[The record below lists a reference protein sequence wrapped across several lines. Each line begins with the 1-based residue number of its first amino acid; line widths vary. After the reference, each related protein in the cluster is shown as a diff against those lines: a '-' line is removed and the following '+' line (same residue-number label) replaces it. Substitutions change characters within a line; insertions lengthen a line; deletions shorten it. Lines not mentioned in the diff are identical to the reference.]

1 MTFSYGLGMLG
12 LPLAIFVPPPAAIRR
27 RASATVI
34 VLFAI
39 AAVLLVTGIAVQV
52 LGYWYPGL
60 AIGGGVLG
68 ALMLMFWA
76 AAPDPRNADEDHAED
91 DGGGGSQPKGPPD
104 DPEHPGASGLDWD
117 DFDRVRDRWSDE
129 RELVAI

>member
-1 MTFSYGLGMLG
+1 MLG
-12 LPLAIFVPPPAAIRR
+12 LPLAIFVPPPALIRR

-39 AAVLLVTGIAVQV
+39 AVGMLLTGIVVQI
-52 LGYWYPGL
+52 LGHWYPGL
-60 AIGGGVLG
+60 AVGGGALG

-76 AAPDPRNADEDHAED
+76 AAPDPRNADEDDAE
-91 DGGGGSQPKGPPD
+91 DGGGGGSPKGPPD
-104 DPEHPGASGLDWD
+104 DPEHPGGSGLDWD
-117 DFDRVRDRWSDE
+117 DFDRVRNQWSHE